1 MATRNICKNVL
12 SVFLAAVLLF
22 SVLPMSVSSQ
32 NDGSD
37 EVASKIVREVTELRE
52 ENAKHFLC
60 EDGSYIAVS
69 YFEPVHYEEN
79 GVWKEIDNTLVLSDT
94 KTYAPKARTSP
105 KMTLMMTN
113 G

>member
-37 EVASKIVREVTELRE
+37 EVASKIVREVIVDIGYDR
-52 ENAKHFLC
+52 AKFGFDGNTCSVITSIDEQSGDIAMGVNEAL
-60 EDGSYIAVS
+60 ESKDGSANNADAIGAGYD
-69 YFEPVHYEEN
+69 
-79 GVWKEIDNTLVLSDT
+79 VWLRL
-94 KTYAPKARTSP
+94 
-105 KMTLMMTN
+105 
-113 G
+113 